1 MTDPAVLSERQRQF
15 EKEAND
21 RFHDHGKHIS
31 RIEGIMEERTRAL
44 REANIELRQEIAA
57 MSDKIEKVDERL
69 TGKIEG
75 LGTTVSNLSQSVVKQ
90 GVYIGLGAALG
101 AALMSALISRLA
113 AAIPS

>member
-1 MTDPAVLSERQRQF
+1 MTDPAVISERQRQF

-44 REANIELRQEIAA
+44 REANVELRQEISA
-57 MSDKIEKVDERL
+57 MSDKIEKVEERL

-75 LGTTVSNLSQSVVKQ
+75 LGTTVSNLSASVVKQ

-101 AALMSALISRLA
+101 SALMSVILSRLVA
-113 AAIPS
+113 ALPH

>member
-1 MTDPAVLSERQRQF
+1 MTDPAVISERQRQF

-21 RFHDHGKHIS
+21 RFHEHGKHIS

-57 MSDKIEKVDERL
+57 MSDKIEKVEERL

-75 LGTTVSNLSQSVVKQ
+75 LAASVTNLSTSVVKQ

-101 AALMSALISRLA
+101 AALMSAVLSRVIA
-113 AAIPS
+113 ALPN